1 MKIKARVIVPIVTA
15 AMLGLV
21 GCTTESAQVGGVV
34 KFNNDFPV
42 GQYAPD
48 IPFTSIDGE
57 ETTFDRIRQPIAV
70 VAFTNVSSETCCPPS
85 PALVNLASR
94 LEYLPVTVAQ
104 VHLPT
109 SEHPNRPEH
118 YSLNKEGIVT
128 LYDAQRIAW
137 RGFGSPKPG
146 TVLLIDDNGRIVGLN
161 RELDNLKH
169 LTAKAQLLGE
179 AVEEADAEHYAPY

>member
-1 MKIKARVIVPIVTA
+1 MKIKARVIVPIVAA
-15 AMLGLV
+15 AMLGLM
-21 GCTTESAQVGGVV
+21 GCATEPAPVGGVV
-34 KFNNDFPV
+34 ELGSDFPV

-48 IPFTSIDGE
+48 IPFTSTDGE

-85 PALVNLASR
+85 PALVSLASR
-94 LEYLPVTVAQ
+94 FEDLPITVAQ

-109 SEHPNRPEH
+109 SDRPHRAEH
-118 YSLNKEGIVT
+118 YSKEGIVT

-146 TVLLIDDNGRIVGLN
+146 TVLLIDDNGRIVGIN

-169 LTAKAQLLGE
+169 LTAKAQRLGE
-179 AVEEADAEHYAPY
+179 AVEEADAEHYEHY